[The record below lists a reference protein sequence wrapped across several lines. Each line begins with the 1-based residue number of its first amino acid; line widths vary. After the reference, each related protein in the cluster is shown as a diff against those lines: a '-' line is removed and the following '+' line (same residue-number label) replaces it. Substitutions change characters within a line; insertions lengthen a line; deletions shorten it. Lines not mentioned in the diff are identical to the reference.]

1 MDQASQDKL
10 NEILEK
16 EILALTNGEKEF
28 LKARRDYLSE
38 VQKEVF
44 SEVLTGETKTPTPVT
59 EPVVGNTSELSYR
72 ELQKKAKTLG
82 LKYVGVGRDDLLRQI
97 DTIEGPGGADKPL

>member
-1 MDQASQDKL
+1 MDQVSQDKL
-10 NEILEK
+10 QEILGK
-16 EILALTNGEKEF
+16 EILALTNGEREF
-28 LKARRDYLSE
+28 LRARRGYLTE

-44 SEVLTGETKTPTPVT
+44 SEILEEKTKTPEPIT
-59 EPVVGNTSELSYR
+59 EVIDSNTSTLSYR
-72 ELQKKAKTLG
+72 NLQKKARGYG